1 MEKINSVFIT
11 FIVLLVGI
19 FSIMIYKNNNMEI
32 MDTEPYWNIY
42 DISIKNIENNMNS
55 ITEPNGDIKWGTLKN
70 IDIDDE
76 EYLDTLNSLVA
87 DVRMCYLGYTDEEK
101 MSAEFISIK
110 KYRNKTKITKRK
122 LLDLNATTKK
132 EVKDCSTRLEKYN
145 VTTVSNDKELQS
157 RLLTLTNNI
166 IKLNSKM
173 FAIDTLSY
181 NELLLRKIYELHSVE
196 DMSSFLV
203 SEYSRLK

>member
-55 ITEPNGDIKWGTLKN
+55 ITEPNGDIKWETLKN

-76 EYLDTLNSLVA
+76 KYLDTLNSLVA

>member
-70 IDIDDE
+70 LDIDDE
-76 EYLDTLNSLVA
+76 KYLDTLNSLVA
-87 DVRMCYLGYTDEEK
+87 DVRLCYLGYTDEEK

>member
-101 MSAEFISIK
+101 MSAEFNSIK

-122 LLDLNATTKK
+122 LLDLNAITKK

-145 VTTVSNDKELQS
+145 VTTVSNDKKLQS

>member
-32 MDTEPYWNIY
+32 MDTEPYWDIY

-87 DVRMCYLGYTDEEK
+87 DVRMCYLEYTDEKK
-101 MSAEFISIK
+101 MSAEFNSIK

-173 FAIDTLSY
+173 LAIDTLSY

>member
-1 MEKINSVFIT
+1 MENTTENQKNQEQT
-11 FIVLLVGI
+11 FNHNEPDNQYEEALEEL
-19 FSIMIYKNNNMEI
+19 EI
-32 MDTEPYWNIY
+32 R
-42 DISIKNIENNMNS
+42 IKNIENNMNS

-76 EYLDTLNSLVA
+76 KYLDTLNSLVA

-101 MSAEFISIK
+101 MSAEFNSIK

>member
-101 MSAEFISIK
+101 MSAEFNSIK

>member
-32 MDTEPYWNIY
+32 MDTEPYWDIY

-55 ITEPNGDIKWGTLKN
+55 ITESNDDIEWGTLKN

-76 EYLDTLNSLVA
+76 EYLDTLNSLVT
-87 DVRMCYLGYTDEEK
+87 DVRMCYLEYTDEKK
-101 MSAEFISIK
+101 MSAEFNSIK

-132 EVKDCSTRLEKYN
+132 EVKDCLTRLEKYN

-173 FAIDTLSY
+173 LAIDTLSY

>member
-70 IDIDDE
+70 LDIDDE
-76 EYLDTLNSLVA
+76 KYLDTLNSLVA

-101 MSAEFISIK
+101 MSAEFNSIK

>member
-70 IDIDDE
+70 LDIDDE
-76 EYLDTLNSLVA
+76 KYLDTLNSLVA

-203 SEYSRLK
+203 GEYSRLK

>member
-1 MEKINSVFIT
+1 
-11 FIVLLVGI
+11 
-19 FSIMIYKNNNMEI
+19 MEI

-70 IDIDDE
+70 LDIDDE
-76 EYLDTLNSLVA
+76 KYLDTLNSLVA

-101 MSAEFISIK
+101 MSAEFNSIK

>member
-76 EYLDTLNSLVA
+76 EYLDTLNSLVT

-101 MSAEFISIK
+101 MSAEFNSIK

-145 VTTVSNDKELQS
+145 VTTVSNNKELQS

>member
-76 EYLDTLNSLVA
+76 KYLDTLNSLVA

-101 MSAEFISIK
+101 MSAEFNSIK

>member
-55 ITEPNGDIKWGTLKN
+55 ITESNGDIKWGTLKN
-70 IDIDDE
+70 LDIDDE
-76 EYLDTLNSLVA
+76 KYLDTLNSLVA

-101 MSAEFISIK
+101 MSAEFNSIK

>member
-101 MSAEFISIK
+101 MSAEFNSIK

-181 NELLLRKIYELHSVE
+181 NELLLRKLYELHLVE

>member
-101 MSAEFISIK
+101 MSAEFNSIK

-157 RLLTLTNNI
+157 RFLTLTNNI

>member
-42 DISIKNIENNMNS
+42 EKKKKNIENNMNS

-76 EYLDTLNSLVA
+76 KYLDTLNSLVA

>member
-70 IDIDDE
+70 VDIDDE

-101 MSAEFISIK
+101 MSAEFNSIK

-145 VTTVSNDKELQS
+145 VTTVSNDKKLQS

>member
-101 MSAEFISIK
+101 MSAEFNSIK

-145 VTTVSNDKELQS
+145 VTTVSNNKELQS

-173 FAIDTLSY
+173 FDIDTLSY

>member
-70 IDIDDE
+70 LDIDDE
-76 EYLDTLNSLVA
+76 KYLDTLNSLVA

>member
-70 IDIDDE
+70 LDIDDE
-76 EYLDTLNSLVA
+76 KYLDTLNSLVA
-87 DVRMCYLGYTDEEK
+87 DVRMCYLGYTDEEE
-101 MSAEFISIK
+101 MSAEFNSIK

>member
-70 IDIDDE
+70 LDIDDE

-101 MSAEFISIK
+101 MSAEFNSIK

>member
-32 MDTEPYWNIY
+32 MNTEPYWNIY

-101 MSAEFISIK
+101 MSAEFNSIK

>member
-55 ITEPNGDIKWGTLKN
+55 ITEPNGDIKWGILKN

-101 MSAEFISIK
+101 MSAEFNSIK

-157 RLLTLTNNI
+157 RFLTLTNNI

>member
-87 DVRMCYLGYTDEEK
+87 DVRMCFLGYTDEEK

>member
-76 EYLDTLNSLVA
+76 KYLDTLNSLVA